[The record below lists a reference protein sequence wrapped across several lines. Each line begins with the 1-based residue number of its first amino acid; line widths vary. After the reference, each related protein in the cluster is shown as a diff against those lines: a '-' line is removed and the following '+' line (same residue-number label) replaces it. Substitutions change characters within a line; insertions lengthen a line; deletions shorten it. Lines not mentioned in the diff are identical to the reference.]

1 MIRLASIYFDV
12 KIKHCRV
19 KSILCSVGP
28 VAMSENTRAIL
39 YLVVSSLLWG
49 GVFHVIK
56 YPLAVAPPF
65 VLLTARFT
73 LTSVVLLPFLV
84 RRNSYRLVLDRKIFW
99 KVVLLSLVGICGY
112 NIFFTYGMAM
122 SDPATGSLI
131 IAANPVMTTL
141 LAALWKREK
150 ISPLR
155 WTGVVV
161 AFLGLAWI
169 VFEGNF
175 ENARHLKLGPGN
187 LILLGAPFV
196 WAIYSIESRSVMAH
210 VPATVM
216 TAALV
221 LLSLPPQ
228 AAVAVYQLDSWSW
241 AVSTPFWLGV
251 IYLGIFATG
260 VSYLFWNEGVRIL
273 GAARGSIFVN
283 LIPVT
288 ALLIAFF
295 RGQPLYAHHYIG
307 GLIVV
312 AGVILASRK

>member
-1 MIRLASIYFDV
+1 
-12 KIKHCRV
+12 
-19 KSILCSVGP
+19 
-28 VAMSENTRAIL
+28 MSENTRAAL
-39 YLVVSSLLWG
+39 YLVGSSLLWG

-73 LTSVVLLPFLV
+73 LTAIVLLPFLL
-84 RRNSYRLVLDRKIFW
+84 RGHAYRKVLEPKVFW
-99 KVVLLSLVGICGY
+99 RILLLSFIGICGY

-141 LAALWKREK
+141 LATLWKKEK
-150 ISPLR
+150 ISALR
-155 WTGVVV
+155 WAGIAL
-161 AFLGLAWI
+161 AFMGLSWI
-169 VFEGNF
+169 VFEGRLDNVL
-175 ENARHLKLGPGN
+175 HLKLGPGN

-196 WAIYSIESRSVMAH
+196 WAIYSLESRPVMND

-228 AAVAVYQLDSWSW
+228 AAVAAYQLDGW
-241 AVSTPFWLGV
+241 AWAMSAPFWLGV
-251 IYLGIFATG
+251 AYLGIFATG
-260 VSYLFWNEGVRIL
+260 VSYLFWNEGIRIL
-273 GAARGSIFVN
+273 GAARSSIFVN

-288 ALLIAFF
+288 SLAIAFF
-295 RGQPLYAHHYIG
+295 RGQPLYAHHFIG
-307 GLIVV
+307 GAI
-312 AGVILASRK
+312 VILGVVLATRR

>member
-1 MIRLASIYFDV
+1 
-12 KIKHCRV
+12 
-19 KSILCSVGP
+19 
-28 VAMSENTRAIL
+28 MSENSRAII
-39 YLVVSSLLWG
+39 YLIVSSLLWG

-56 YPLAVAPPF
+56 YPLSVAPPF

-73 LTSVVLLPFLV
+73 LTAVVLLPFLI
-84 RRNSYRLVLDRKIFW
+84 RRQNYRRALNPRVFGKIL
-99 KVVLLSLVGICGY
+99 LLSLIGICGY
-112 NIFFTYGMAM
+112 NIFFTYGMAV

-141 LAALWKREK
+141 LAALWKKEK
-150 ISPLR
+150 ISAAR
-155 WTGVVV
+155 WAGIVL

-169 VFEGNF
+169 VFEGRL
-175 ENARHLKLGPGN
+175 ENAMHLKLGAGN

-228 AAVAVYQLDSWSW
+228 AAVAAYQLDGW
-241 AVSTPFWLGV
+241 AWATSTPFWLGV
-251 IYLGIFATG
+251 AYLGIFATG
-260 VSYLFWNEGVRIL
+260 GSYLFWNEGIRIL
-273 GAARGSIFVN
+273 GAARSSVFVN

-288 ALLIAFF
+288 ALAIAFF
-295 RGQPLYAHHYIG
+295 RGQPLYAHHFIG
-307 GLIVV
+307 GAVV
-312 AGVILASRK
+312 ISGVVLATRK